1 MPTVFFRERSEPD
14 YDRLSSIAALVDLPL
29 VLHGAS
35 DWHYG
40 RVTEVI
46 KRGISC
52 FNVDTALRLAFIGGL
67 REVLQSEDEADLR
80 KVMGKAKEAT
90 KEAVKGKMEA
100 FGSAGKA

>member
-1 MPTVFFRERSEPD
+1 
-14 YDRLSSIAALVDLPL
+14 
-29 VLHGAS
+29 
-35 DWHYG
+35 
-40 RVTEVI
+40 
-46 KRGISC
+46 
-52 FNVDTALRLAFIGGL
+52 L